1 MRMFS
6 SQYKT
11 AFLSRLSTLI
21 VLQVLFVF
29 GALGL
34 LLFATD
40 FESQVHQGLWKA
52 NADIERLAADLRQQT
67 SAKVSA
73 APALERLLES
83 HLRGQQDVMVV
94 AVYTPGDASPIAC
107 DYVWVRPDLQGTR
120 EGREALELIAP
131 DVVRHS
137 FVDRL
142 SLMTRPLN
150 DATYS
155 VRYRYVTAKDG
166 RPLLLAAV
174 SYHDWIIS
182 SRLHMQWMLLGLFAV
197 AVLLA
202 SLTVYSIRAN
212 LKKPLRHL
220 TRALEKSGGGDVFCL
235 IESPDAGELSRLARA
250 INGITLSSLRQQKK
264 LDAYDT
270 SLKESH
276 LELIES
282 RRYFATLLNS
292 LPFSILVLTPSG
304 DVMLANDSAGS
315 AFGFSPEEIQGK
327 CSDDL
332 FTTNSVRRLR
342 EQMSKGGVERFE
354 ATCRRADGSRFPSL
368 VWFKPVLSED
378 GEACAHYCIIRDI
391 SESKRFQEMMV
402 TIDRYYT
409 RGKMVGDIAHEINNY
424 LAILLGNIELVPMI
438 LAKGDTAKLDKKLA
452 LMKDTVG
459 KIGRF
464 ADGMLDVGRD
474 DSAFEQC
481 DINQLVRNMLAFLTP
496 QNRFDHV
503 TFDLELSE
511 ELGLIEV
518 DLPKMQQLLLNLLSN
533 AADALRDFDGERRV
547 RVKTE
552 PTGQSLCLEISDTG
566 PGVDEAQEGL
576 LFRERFSTKRRASGL
591 GLVTC
596 RKIVEIHGGTI
607 SYNRTDR
614 TTFMVELPARQ
625 PAAAAAAGT
634 ADHAAERA

>member
-1 MRMFS
+1 MGIFPS
-6 SQYKT
+6 KYKT
-11 AFLSRLSTLI
+11 GFLSRLSTLI
-21 VLQVLFVF
+21 ILQVLFVF

-40 FESQVHQGLWKA
+40 FESQVRQGLWKA
-52 NADIERLAADLRQQT
+52 NADIERLVSDLQQQS
-67 SAKVSA
+67 SAQVSS
-73 APALERLLES
+73 APSIEQLLES
-83 HLRGQQDVMVV
+83 RLSGQDEVLVV
-94 AVYTPGDASPIAC
+94 AVYTRGGASPVAC
-107 DYVWVRPDLQGTR
+107 DYVWVRPDIQGT
-120 EGREALELIAP
+120 EAGREALERIAP
-131 DVVRHS
+131 DVVLHA
-137 FVDRL
+137 FVDKL
-142 SLMTRPLN
+142 SLVTRPPD

-155 VRYRYVTAKDG
+155 VRYRHVVAKDG
-166 RPLLLAAV
+166 QPLLLAAV
-174 SYHDWIIS
+174 RYHDWIIS
-182 SRLHMQWMLLGLFAV
+182 SRNHMQWMLLGLFGV
-197 AVLLA
+197 AVVLA
-202 SLTVYSIRAN
+202 LLTVYSIRAN

-235 IESPDAGELSRLARA
+235 IESPATGELSRLARA
-250 INGITLSSLRQQKK
+250 INGITMSSLRQQKQ

-270 SLKESH
+270 SLKESN

-315 AFGFSPEEIQGK
+315 AFGFTPDEILGK
-327 CSDDL
+327 RSDDL
-332 FTTNSVRRLR
+332 FTTNSARRLR
-342 EQMSKGGVERFE
+342 EQMAKGGVERFE

-368 VWFKPVLSED
+368 VWFKPVLAEE

-409 RGKMVGDIAHEINNY
+409 RGEMVGDIAHEINNY
-424 LAILLGNIELVPMI
+424 LAILLGNIELVPII
-438 LAKGDTAKLDKKLA
+438 LAKGDTEKLDKKLA
-452 LMKDTVG
+452 LLKDTVG

-464 ADGMLDVGRD
+464 ADGMLDVSRE
-474 DSAFEQC
+474 DSTFEPC

-503 TFDLELSE
+503 IFDLELSE
-511 ELGLIEV
+511 DLGLVEV
-518 DLPKMQQLLLNLLSN
+518 DLPKVQQLLLNLLSN
-533 AADALRDFDGERRV
+533 AADALRDFDGERQV
-547 RVKTE
+547 LVKTE
-552 PTGQSLCLEISDTG
+552 PAGDSLRIEVSDSG
-566 PGVDEAQEGL
+566 PGVEEAQREM

-607 SYNRTDR
+607 VYKRTDR
-614 TTFMVELPARQ
+614 SVFTVELPVHQ
-625 PAAAAAAGT
+625 PSVEGPPSVAPRAA
-634 ADHAAERA
+634 DRA